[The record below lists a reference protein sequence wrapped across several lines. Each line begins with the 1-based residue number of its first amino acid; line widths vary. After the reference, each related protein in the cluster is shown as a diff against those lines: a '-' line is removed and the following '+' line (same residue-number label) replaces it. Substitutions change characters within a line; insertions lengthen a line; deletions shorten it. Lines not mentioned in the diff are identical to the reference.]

1 MQFDHEF
8 GIIFSWRIL
17 RMLQRA
23 VSEVFSTL
31 SWLCCILQRSDMISS
46 LTRCFTLQLLC
57 EDQNHLHQ
65 WRCWSCINIT
75 CKVQLITRETDI
87 VLPLITFTSV
97 VLWKKG
103 KSFCCLIMMKILV
116 WNFKWIK
123 LTHLWNPHE
132 ENSLHITTI
141 SPLFSSV
148 QSSESVQLYN
158 CTVTV
163 RRNIKTFSPW
173 QTLAMA
179 KWRWQWLEIKY
190 AISCRYF
197 CDKF

>member
-1 MQFDHEF
+1 MQFNQEF

-31 SWLCCILQRSDMISS
+31 SSLWCILQQSDMISS
-46 LTRCFTLQLLC
+46 LTRCFTLQLLY

-97 VLWKKG
+97 VHERKE
-103 KSFCCLIMMKILV
+103 KSFVVWLWWRFLFETLNEFNWHIYEILMKKTL
-116 WNFKWIK
+116 F
-123 LTHLWNPHE
+123 
-132 ENSLHITTI
+132 I
-141 SPLFSSV
+141 SQPFLRSFLLYSHQRV
-148 QSSESVQLYN
+148 YN
-158 CTVTV
+158 CTTV
-163 RRNIKTFSPW
+163 QWLYGEISRPSVRGKH
-173 QTLAMA
+173 
-179 KWRWQWLEIKY
+179 WRWPSEDGNGWK
-190 AISCRYF
+190 
-197 CDKF
+197 